1 MSPKDK
7 NRDELVVGDIVT
19 IRGRVIKADSDF
31 YIEIAIEAENG
42 RMEDTQLMLPAH
54 MVQKLSQDLNRV
66 G

>member
-1 MSPKDK
+1 VSPKDK